1 MELDVATFQLE
12 YWHWLVLGILLIV
25 SEIFVPSFIMV
36 WFGLGALIVGG
47 LLKFTDIGLTYQ
59 LLIWAVSSIVFIL
72 LWFKFVRPLAVDRT
86 KAGLGKE
93 SIINE
98 TGMVIKVP
106 ANGQRGKMRFSTP
119 KLGNDEWL
127 ILSEQELADGDRVRV
142 ISVSGNSLVVEKA

>member
-1 MELDVATFQLE
+1 MEAVTFELE
-12 YWHWLVLGILLIV
+12 YWHWLVFGMLLIV

-36 WFGLGALIVGG
+36 WFGLGAIIVGS
-47 LLKFTDIGLTYQ
+47 LLKFVDISLTYQ
-59 LLIWAVSSIVFIL
+59 LLIWAISSVTFII

-86 KAGLGKE
+86 KAGMGKE

-98 TGMVIKVP
+98 TGMVIKTP

-127 ILSEQELADGDRVRV
+127 ILSEQDLSDGDRVRV
-142 ISVSGNSLVVEKA
+142 VGVSGNSLIVEKA